1 MVDEKTR
8 TDVLEKIVE
17 RPVVSTTIYVDDII
31 DVRNVKNVTNINE
44 NLTNVTDVTNIKNI
58 RNINQETIDQI
69 DKVTTDIHKTSV
81 DTKSSTLVDRRDD
94 TTIYDRIDISKRK
107 IIDDST
113 IIKKVI
119 EAFSLKEAPFQTFA
133 LNL

>member
-17 RPVVSTTIYVDDII
+17 RPVASTTIYVDDII